1 MTAAL
6 ITSQPVPVGPASHQ
20 AVPVPLCFVLDEES
34 SMRHFLS
41 LVLHGLSIDA
51 EEFADGAALRAALER
66 RQPDLVFIN
75 ISLESA
81 DAIDCVV
88 ALGKY
93 GFTGPVQLMSGRG
106 GAVLEHVKS
115 IGVQNR
121 LRMLPVLKKPFET
134 EAIVRVVQDLQLGTT
149 VASNVKAKL
158 DEALDQTWVEFWYQ
172 PKIELRRKKLAGAEA
187 YARIRHP
194 QHGILSPA
202 SFMPDASEG
211 SILRLA
217 ELAVTSALR
226 AGKSFAE
233 LGLQLPIAVNIP
245 VPALIPL
252 PLDEM
257 IRAHHAPGAKWAGL
271 IIDVT
276 EEQILTDLSLAA
288 ELTRRMAG
296 LNVKLAI
303 DDFGRGLS
311 SLSRL
316 QNMPFA
322 ELKLDRNYVTD
333 CGTDKV
339 KAPLCKTVI
348 DLAHNFGSVTVAVG
362 IEKAADALAL
372 VSMGCDYGQGF
383 LLGQPMAEER
393 FVSLLRQRAAHQG
406 ATLDKGAARQKRR
419 A

>member
-1 MTAAL
+1 MTDAL
-6 ITSQPVPVGPASHQ
+6 LASKPVSVGSAPQS
-20 AVPVPLCFVLDEES
+20 AVQVPLCFVLDEEN

-41 LVLHGLSIDA
+41 LVLHGMGIDT
-51 EEFADGAALRAALER
+51 EEFADGATMRSALATRK
-66 RQPDLVFIN
+66 PDLVFIN

-81 DAIDCVV
+81 DAIECVI
-88 ALGKY
+88 ALGKH
-93 GFTGPVQLMSGRG
+93 GFGGAVQLMSGRG
-106 GAVLEHVKS
+106 AAVLEHVKN
-115 IGVQNR
+115 IGTQNR
-121 LRMLPVLKKPFET
+121 LRMLPILKKPFET
-134 EAIVRVVQDLQLGTT
+134 EAIVRVIQELRLGT
-149 VASNVKAKL
+149 VIAGDVSAKL
-158 DEALDQTWVEFWYQ
+158 DEGLEQGWVEFWYQ

-194 QHGILSPA
+194 QHGVLSPA
-202 SFMPDASEG
+202 SFMQDASDAA
-211 SILRLA
+211 ILRLA

-245 VPALIPL
+245 VNALTKL
-252 PLDEM
+252 PLEEM
-257 IRAHHAPGAKWAGL
+257 VRSHHAPGGKWAGL

-276 EEQILTDLSLAA
+276 EEQILTDLALAA
-288 ELTRRMAG
+288 ELTRRLTG

-333 CGTDKV
+333 CGTDKI

-348 DLAHNFGSVTVAVG
+348 DLAHNFGSVTVAIG

-393 FVSLLRQRAAHQG
+393 FISLLRQRASHQG
-406 ATLDKGAARQKRR
+406 ATLNKGTARQKRR